1 VRNQVSSQMRYLI
14 PAVLAVGLLTLGV
27 LTSCGAS
34 EETPRLRVINHGRE
48 PIKDLVVVF
57 PEEEVVFGD
66 VAPGETTEY
75 QVLDQGIYRYAAYR
89 FQVEGEIVTQP
100 VIDWVGEEPVPGD
113 AFTYVLDYDPTRAQ
127 MQQVQLVEVTQDEIG
142 LYTAEAV
149 PASSASGSD
158 KGSRGHRP
166 IEWTENVT
174 VVASLNAASAGAPAW
189 SPNGST
195 LAFHAGEGLAL
206 AQAPDFIPRT
216 VYAGSVLGAMWNWP
230 GMLWQPDGTGIVF
243 RTSTEREIDGQTLSV
258 GTLGAITVEGV
269 QAQRGREARDLLPG
283 WKATLS
289 GPSYAVGLVGWLDRE
304 TLTFHA
310 HCGTECESLYA
321 LDLPSGDLMALH
333 VFGPRFYVQP
343 GNPWIVAQH
352 GPSGRVDF
360 TLVHRDSATVVHQ
373 GMTHPDPPAS
383 AAVTRTLPL
392 PGRAGSAFVDWAPA
406 SPAPGG
412 GQRLLAAAWERGW
425 IPLEESTSN
434 LYLWDVHADTVSLF
448 APDVLDAA
456 WSPCGRYVALL
467 VPGEPV
473 VQDGH
478 YAGTHPAAEDA
489 RVYSVVVL
497 DVEAEQVQFSAQG
510 PDAMLDVWEFF
521 HGRLRPRWSPDGS
534 DRGGGSL
541 LLFFDAGGD
550 LAYYQPATGKNGTL
564 TKGAGSTL
572 LNADAVH
579 LSSSPDGQYLALMYD
594 DRDEPARIDVVDLG
608 R

>member
-1 VRNQVSSQMRYLI
+1 MRYLI

-100 VIDWVGEEPVPGD
+100 VIDWVGEEPVPGA
-113 AFTYVLDYDPTRAQ
+113 AFTYILDYDPTRPQ

-158 KGSRGHRP
+158 KGVPGTQAQ

-230 GMLWQPDGTGIVF
+230 GILWQPDGAGIVF

-258 GTLGAITVEGV
+258 GTLGAITVEGA
-269 QAQRGREARDLLPG
+269 QAQRGREVGDLLPG

-360 TLVHRDSATVVHQ
+360 NLVHRDSATVVHQ

-383 AAVTRTLPL
+383 ACRQGPNPCRTALAY
-392 PGRAGSAFVDWAPA
+392 AGCANGWRDWA
-406 SPAPGG
+406 
-412 GQRLLAAAWERGW
+412 
-425 IPLEESTSN
+425 
-434 LYLWDVHADTVSLF
+434 
-448 APDVLDAA
+448 
-456 WSPCGRYVALL
+456 
-467 VPGEPV
+467 
-473 VQDGH
+473 
-478 YAGTHPAAEDA
+478 A
-489 RVYSVVVL
+489 R
-497 DVEAEQVQFSAQG
+497 
-510 PDAMLDVWEFF
+510 
-521 HGRLRPRWSPDGS
+521 
-534 DRGGGSL
+534 
-541 LLFFDAGGD
+541 
-550 LAYYQPATGKNGTL
+550 
-564 TKGAGSTL
+564 
-572 LNADAVH
+572 
-579 LSSSPDGQYLALMYD
+579 
-594 DRDEPARIDVVDLG
+594 
-608 R
+608 

>member
-1 VRNQVSSQMRYLI
+1 MRYLI
-14 PAVLAVGLLTLGV
+14 PAVLAVGLLSLGL
-27 LTSCGAS
+27 LTSCGAN
-34 EETPRLRVINHGRE
+34 EETRRE
-48 PIKDLVVVF
+48 
-57 PEEEVVFGD
+57 
-66 VAPGETTEY
+66 T
-75 QVLDQGIYRYAAYR
+75 VLG
-89 FQVEGEIVTQP
+89 
-100 VIDWVGEEPVPGD
+100 
-113 AFTYVLDYDPTRAQ
+113 
-127 MQQVQLVEVTQDEIG
+127 
-142 LYTAEAV
+142 
-149 PASSASGSD
+149 SSASGSYA
-158 KGSRGHRP
+158 GTPGTQSQ
-166 IEWTENVT
+166 IEWTEIVT
-174 VVASLNAASAGAPAW
+174 VVASLNSASVGAPAW
-189 SPNGST
+189 SPNGNT

-216 VYAGSVLGAMWNWP
+216 VYTGSVLGAMWAWP

-243 RTSTEREIDGQTLSV
+243 RTSTERAKDGQTLSV

-269 QAQRGREARDLLPG
+269 QAQRGPDAHDLLPG

-310 HCGTECESLYA
+310 HCGTECEYLHA

-352 GPSGRVDF
+352 GPSGRIDF

-406 SPAPGG
+406 SLDAGG
-412 GQRLLAAAWERGW
+412 GQRLLAVAWERGW
-425 IPLEESTSN
+425 IPLEESPSN
-434 LYLWDVHADTVSLF
+434 LYLWNVQADTVSLF

-456 WSPCGRYVALL
+456 WSPCARYVALL

-489 RVYSVVVL
+489 RVYSVIVL
-497 DVEAEQVQFSAQG
+497 DVEVEQVQFSAQG
-510 PDAMLDVWEFF
+510 PDAILDVWEFF

-534 DRGGGSL
+534 DKGGGSL

-550 LAYYQPATGKNGTL
+550 LAYYQPATGKSGTL
-564 TKGAGSTL
+564 TIGVGSTL
-572 LNADAVH
+572 LNADTVH
-579 LSSSPDGQYLALMYD
+579 VSFSPDAQYLALMYD
-594 DRDEPARIDVVDLG
+594 GRDEPARIDVVDIGRLALG